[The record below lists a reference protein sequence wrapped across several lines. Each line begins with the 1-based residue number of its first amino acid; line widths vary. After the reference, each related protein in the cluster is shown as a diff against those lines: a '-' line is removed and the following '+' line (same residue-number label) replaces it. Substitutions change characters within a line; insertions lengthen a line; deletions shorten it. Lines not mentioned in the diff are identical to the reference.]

1 MEHDVMKRI
10 SVLISRNKDKPADI
24 LASKILGVLNPL
36 IEPAKELEN
45 NLETKDLKKK
55 VFKKNQES
63 LEKIEMSII
72 DKNNEDYDPME
83 VIPDYDVPLTTPK
96 KNNNLY
102 QLTDEQ
108 MCRARKWGPDSKE
121 YPRCRRMVMTNCS
134 YCIIHMKYRPFG
146 EI

>member
-24 LASKILGVLNPL
+24 LAGKILGVLNPL

-96 KNNNLY
+96 K
-102 QLTDEQ
+102 
-108 MCRARKWGPDSKE
+108 
-121 YPRCRRMVMTNCS
+121 
-134 YCIIHMKYRPFG
+134 
-146 EI
+146 